1 MRVESKYALA
11 AGRVREINIDRETYC
26 GEADR
31 QTINNVRARTAVV
44 RAWRRFSSK
53 FVNICFATGRGA
65 SLKRVGQVYP
75 QARIGVEGLLDGGR
89 LARQTE
95 HCVR

>member
-31 QTINNVRARTAVV
+31 QTINNVRMRTAVI
-44 RAWRRFSSK
+44 RAQAAILQQVCK
-53 FVNICFATGRGA
+53 CFATGRAA
-65 SLKRVGQVYP
+65 SLKRAGKYTPRLGVG
-75 QARIGVEGLLDGGR
+75 
-89 LARQTE
+89 
-95 HCVR
+95 